1 MKKFLLKIFLFFIT
15 FLLLIFIFFSSIEEQ
30 LAQDNFYF
38 KFTTPKQSSMII
50 GTSRA
55 LQGLIPEIINK
66 ELNIDI
72 YNYAFTV
79 MNSSYGPSY
88 LKSIKKK
95 LDKNS
100 DDGIFILSVDPWCIS
115 TKFNPSD
122 NLNLF
127 RERDLFIHKL
137 NFVNVNPN
145 FEYLFK
151 FSQTND
157 FYDLLNKNTTDPFAY
172 LHKSGWLE
180 IDIPMDS
187 LNHIKRFNERIAHYN
202 NNINLYTHSEIRI
215 SYLKKT
221 IDYLNNYGKVY
232 LVRLP
237 VHPKMME
244 IENRFMKNFNKKI
257 ESIIS
262 DDVIYFDM
270 NKSKNQYIY
279 TDGNHL
285 HKSSSAIVSK
295 QISDLIKSR
304 Y

>member
-1 MKKFLLKIFLFFIT
+1 MKKFLFKLFLFLIT
-15 FLLLIFIFFSSIEEQ
+15 FFLFIYIFFSKLEDQ

-38 KFTTPKQSSMII
+38 KFTTPKQSSMIL

-88 LKSIKKK
+88 LNSIKKK
-95 LDKNS
+95 LNKNS
-100 DDGIFILSVDPWCIS
+100 KDGVFILAVDPWSIS

-122 NLNLF
+122 DLNLF
-127 RERDLFIHKL
+127 RERELFIKKL
-137 NFVNVNPN
+137 KFVNMNPN

-151 FSQTND
+151 FCQMDN
-157 FYDLLNKNTTDPFAY
+157 FYDLLNKNTINPFAY

-180 IDIPMDS
+180 INIPMDS
-187 LNHIKRFNERIAHYN
+187 LNYSKRFNEKILHYN
-202 NNINLYTHSEIRI
+202 NNIDLYTHSDIRF

-221 IDYLNNYGKVY
+221 IDYLNNFGKVY
-232 LVRLP
+232 LVRIP
-237 VHPKMME
+237 IHPKMME
-244 IENRFMKNFNKKI
+244 IENEFMPNFTNKI
-257 ESIIS
+257 ESLIAN
-262 DDVIYFDM
+262 DVVFFDM
-270 NKSKNQYIY
+270 TKSDQKYVY

-285 HKSSSAIVSK
+285 HKSSSMIVSK
-295 QISDLIKSR
+295 QISDLIKFKP
-304 Y
+304 